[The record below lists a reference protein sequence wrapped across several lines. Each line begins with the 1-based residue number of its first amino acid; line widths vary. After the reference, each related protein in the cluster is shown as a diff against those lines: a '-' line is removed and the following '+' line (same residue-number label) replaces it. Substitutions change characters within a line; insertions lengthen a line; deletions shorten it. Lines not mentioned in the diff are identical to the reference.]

1 MRTMWMS
8 LIVLALSSGVG
19 MGQKVDETRMNRD
32 IEVAENVLQTLIKQQ
47 FDNQRMFFQLEI
59 NGSYQAGYGVTFRIP
74 ADFTTPLAFN
84 FSSGDG
90 NVMIWDGGQS
100 SFSYR
105 YNDGGSEPVI
115 VDRREMEVRDQRAA
129 REARAA
135 RGAEE
140 RIRLKEKSEL
150 SLDSIRDA
158 YNDRVIEAAKTFI
171 TDYGDMLSQL
181 GAGEKIIVTN
191 QGEQPKMWLGRIV
204 SAPNR
209 TLLSVE
215 ATKAD
220 LQSYK
225 QGKLSRDQLMKKM
238 TIVNTEAI
246 TEVQPDFELLSSIF
260 NRLYRADL
268 STTFFADGMYYE
280 QLKDFG
286 VVFYMSVYSSNQTF
300 EDQFDMPTIKATSLT
315 LAERDAK
322 VKELYPKFEKEFKE
336 NIIEYGRTV
345 KSLKPEEVLV
355 FNIKLT
361 KCIACG
367 IPESLE
373 LSVKGSVLND
383 YNAGKLDK
391 NAALSKIVVKKGAA
405 Q

>member
-8 LIVLALSSGVG
+8 LIVLALSSGVV